1 MMIRWVILIGLFAGL
16 VGFAEE
22 NIDPNISSPISN
34 GESDSLSSKLSA
46 YIDTPAPKKQMELVE
61 WLRTGLLSEK
71 PVRVVIDGV
80 FEEDVPAPPS
90 EEKIGEGTLIP
101 WETSAVLYRRS
112 SEQVDSILVCASMT
126 GCPGTE
132 VGPSVSVSFPTPWGW
147 SCPPIRFG
155 PVLEMCICPLDVDVQ
170 LEVLRRENAG
180 PVVRILR
187 EGEVYSSR

>member
-1 MMIRWVILIGLFAGL
+1 MMIRWVLLVGLFAGL

-22 NIDPNISSPISN
+22 NTAPNSSPPLSS

-46 YIDTPAPKKQMELVE
+46 YIEAPAPEKQTELVE
-61 WLRTGLLSEK
+61 WLRAGLLSEK
-71 PVRVVIDGV
+71 PISVVIDGV

-90 EEKIGEGTLIP
+90 EEEISEGTLIP
-101 WETSAVLYRRS
+101 WEGSAVLYRRS
-112 SEQVDSILVCASMT
+112 PERVDSILVRASMT

-132 VGPSVSVSFPTPWGW
+132 VGPSISVAFSTPWGW

-155 PVLEMCICPLDVDVQ
+155 PLLDNAVCPLDVDVR
-170 LEVLRRENAG
+170 LEIVKREEAG

-187 EGEVYSSR
+187 GEEVYSSR